1 MIFNVFKEWKE
12 FIPKELKERMKMMS
26 YLIGNINKE
35 REITTKEKTEILEL
49 ESTMI
54 EMNKKWLD
62 GFNNRLKLAEQRIS
76 ELGS

>member
-12 FIPKELKERMKMMS
+12 FIPKELKESMKMMS